1 MSEDEN
7 QEQSC
12 CRCCTCDCHCSCGK
26 KIASAIRSLAD
37 AIENCCSKKQ
47 FAKTLN
53 LGNCR

>member
-37 AIENCCSKKQ
+37 AIENCCSKK
-47 FAKTLN
+47 
-53 LGNCR
+53 